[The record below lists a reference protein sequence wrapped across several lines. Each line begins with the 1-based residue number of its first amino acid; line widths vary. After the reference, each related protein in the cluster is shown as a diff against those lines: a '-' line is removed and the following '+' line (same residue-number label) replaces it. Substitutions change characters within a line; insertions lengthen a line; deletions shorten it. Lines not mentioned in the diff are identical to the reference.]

1 MALTRFTEEDG
12 LDAASRAQGLFDE
25 ADAFDADAAGFSGQ
39 AAAKGHAKGLEPAI
53 VAAGE
58 NRGRARWASQTGVF
72 AGSSHPKGSVPNFGM
87 KTLTLPHGRELTFP
101 WVPARQMLALE
112 AV

>member
-25 ADAFDADAAGFSGQ
+25 ADAFDADVAGFGGQ

-53 VAAGE
+53 VATGE
-58 NRGRARWASQTGVF
+58 NRWCARRASQTGVF

-87 KTLTLPHGRELTFP
+87 RRLTCADGKELSFP
-101 WVPARQMLALE
+101 RCQRARCLH
-112 AV
+112 